1 MIDLGTDMVPAIS
14 FAYENP
20 ELDIMERKPRS
31 AKLDHLV
38 NTKLIYFAYLQIGI
52 TQAAAGFYTY
62 FVIMNDFGI
71 APQTIWFLHLK
82 QGFFPKGTDQ
92 YDPSVEGFG
101 NSNYLVE
108 PELGTLAWDLTRT
121 GFVDI
126 RLFYTNGAVKGEIN
140 TDMSLGANDITPQ
153 SWSACRWDPSDDN
166 LPKFYRFSS
175 VVTQP
180 DTEDPSQICYTTEAL
195 KYAQSGYLVSIVCV

>member
-71 APQTIWFLHLK
+71 PPTTIWFLHLK
-82 QGFFPKGTDQ
+82 QGFFPEATDV
-92 YDPSVEGFG
+92 YNPSVAGFG
-101 NSNYLVE
+101 NSNYLN
-108 PELGTLAWDLTRT
+108 LDKSGTMAWDLTRT

-126 RLFYTNGAVKGEIN
+126 RLFYTNGVIKG
-140 TDMSLGANDITPQ
+140 
-153 SWSACRWDPSDDN
+153 
-166 LPKFYRFSS
+166 
-175 VVTQP
+175 
-180 DTEDPSQICYTTEAL
+180 
-195 KYAQSGYLVSIVCV
+195 